1 MEKILGKLKETAKL
15 VAFVLH
21 KGLSTM
27 FATY

>member
-1 MEKILGKLKETAKL
+1 MKNILEKTKEAAKL
-15 VAFVLH
+15 IAFVIH